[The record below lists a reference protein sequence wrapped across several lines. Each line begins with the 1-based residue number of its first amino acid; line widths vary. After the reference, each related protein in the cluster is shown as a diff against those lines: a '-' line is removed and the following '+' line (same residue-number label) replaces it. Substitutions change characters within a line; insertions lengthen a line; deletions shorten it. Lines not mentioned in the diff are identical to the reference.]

1 MHDAGQAIVSPRED
15 QAVSAI
21 AEAYL
26 AQAGGD
32 AAIALRRAIGDALA
46 DLAEM
51 ERRTRRAERLVSRG
65 FVRGAFDRPEN

>member
-1 MHDAGQAIVSPRED
+1 MHDAGHATGLPRETD
-15 QAVSAI
+15 AVSAI
-21 AEAYL
+21 AKAYL

-32 AAIALRRAIGDALA
+32 AAAALRRAIGDALA
-46 DLAEM
+46 DVAEM

>member
-1 MHDAGQAIVSPRED
+1 MHDAGHATGLPREAD
-15 QAVSAI
+15 AVSAI

-32 AAIALRRAIGDALA
+32 AAAALRRAIGDALA

-65 FVRGAFDRPEN
+65 FVRGAFDGPEN

>member
-1 MHDAGQAIVSPRED
+1 MHDAGHATGLPRETD
-15 QAVSAI
+15 AVSAI
-21 AEAYL
+21 AAAYL

-32 AAIALRRAIGDALA
+32 AAAALRRAIGDALA

>member
-1 MHDAGQAIVSPRED
+1 MHDAGHATVLPREAD
-15 QAVSAI
+15 AVSAI

-26 AQAGGD
+26 TEAGGD
-32 AAIALRRAIGDALA
+32 AAAALRQAIGDALA